1 MNFMK
6 PHKVSTHSAN
16 SDNCYLHFFS
26 WLSDWV
32 EILWGFTIFIFKQM
46 LKCWKT
52 KKFYLLTQFS
62 GKVLIQLIRD
72 HFRNGLGAHT
82 YIYDTHDFN
91 GTTAFWL
98 YESFFSSKYSGGN
111 LRLNA
116 QHVRMSVPLSVR
128 MSVRLSVAMIYYI
141 PTYIIHNVEFSA
153 WAFQID

>member
-1 MNFMK
+1 
-6 PHKVSTHSAN
+6 
-16 SDNCYLHFFS
+16 
-26 WLSDWV
+26 
-32 EILWGFTIFIFKQM
+32 M
-46 LKCWKT
+46 LKNKKVLFLKKKYFLAIVNIKT
-52 KKFYLLTQFS
+52 KKLCLLTQFS

-141 PTYIIHNVEFSA
+141 PTYIIHNVQQSCGVFSMGISN
-153 WAFQID
+153 WLST